1 VTWTE
6 LIAQATDPLHSQYVL
21 DVALAAVAA
30 TRSAALDAAITAEV
44 PTPLGLCAA
53 LDAHDVPVPTDLAAR
68 VCWRVEST
76 LVDDLEAMPQNLR
89 LAREG
94 SL

>member
-6 LIAQATDPLHSQYVL
+6 LIVQATDASHAQQVL

-30 TRSAALDAAITAEV
+30 TRSAAIDAAIAAEV
-44 PTPLGLCAA
+44 PTPLGLCAV
-53 LDAHDVPVPTDLAAR
+53 LDAHGVPVPTDLAR

-76 LVDDLEAMPQNLR
+76 LDELEPMPQDLR
-89 LAREG
+89 LARQVG
-94 SL
+94 V